1 MRERISRLVPDAAKR
16 ALDRRRSA
24 RFLAIVRPATDEH
37 VRRHGLEVRRG
48 PLTGL
53 RYLPELAQTSG
64 DLVAKLVGT
73 YEQELRPA
81 LEDWISA
88 SPTTIVDVGSAEGTY
103 AVGLAVAI
111 PRARVLAFDIDPA
124 ARARCRAMAELNGVA
139 DRVRVLGAC
148 THDVLNGLA
157 PDDLSLFLDCE
168 GCELEL
174 LRPDLVP
181 AMRRWPII
189 VELHDFVDPSI
200 TTTIVERFSAT
211 HDVRLVEG
219 SDREAADLPELGGL
233 DRRTRT
239 ALLSEFR
246 PAAMRWGV
254 LTPRHRR
261 ESVS

>member
-1 MRERISRLVPDAAKR
+1 MRERISRLVPDAAKQ

-24 RFLAIVRPATDEH
+24 RFMAVVRPATDEH

-48 PLTGL
+48 PLAGL

-88 SPTTIVDVGSAEGTY
+88 SPATIVDVGSAEGTY
-103 AVGLAVAI
+103 AVGLALAI
-111 PRARVLAFDIDPA
+111 PRAHVLAFDVDPA
-124 ARARCRAMAELNGVA
+124 ARALCRAMAELNGVA
-139 DRVRVLGAC
+139 DRVSVQGAC
-148 THDVLNGLA
+148 THEVLNGLP
-157 PDDLSLFLDCE
+157 PDGVRLFLDCE

-181 AMRRWPII
+181 ALRRWPII
-189 VELHDFVDPSI
+189 VELHDFVDASI
-200 TTTIVERFSAT
+200 STTIVERFSAT

-219 SDREAADLPELGGL
+219 SDRDPAALPELAGL
-233 DRRTRT
+233 DGRTRA

-254 LTPRHRR
+254 LTPRRS
-261 ESVS
+261 ETVS

>member
-1 MRERISRLVPDAAKR
+1 MREHISRLVPDAAKQ

-48 PLTGL
+48 PLAGL

-88 SPTTIVDVGSAEGTY
+88 SPATIVDVGSAEGTY
-103 AVGLAVAI
+103 AVGLALAI
-111 PRARVLAFDIDPA
+111 PRARVQAFDIDPA
-124 ARARCRAMAELNGVA
+124 ARELCRAMAELNGVA
-139 DRVRVLGAC
+139 DRVSVQGAC
-148 THDVLNGLA
+148 THEVLNGLP
-157 PDDLSLFLDCE
+157 PDDVRLFLDCE

-181 AMRRWPII
+181 ALRRWPII
-189 VELHDFVDPSI
+189 VELHDFLDASI
-200 TTTIVERFSAT
+200 SSTIVGRFSAT

-219 SDREAADLPELGGL
+219 ADRDPAALPELAGL
-233 DRRTRT
+233 DGRTRA

-254 LTPRHRR
+254 LTPRRG